1 MPQDR
6 TLTNNY
12 GPQRVSIELANICN
26 LHCNYC
32 LRSEEALYTHHA
44 KFFNVDLL
52 TRVLKD
58 AREIAG
64 ITRVGFTGGEP
75 TLHPGFS
82 EVIEAVADA
91 GLTSSFVT
99 NGWHFE
105 RIWPAVL
112 ANRKSITSVA
122 FSIDGITRETH
133 DRWRGDGS
141 FDRLVRAFSRC
152 YRASLPF
159 DVKIA
164 VRRDTMEQ
172 LEQIAIFVAR
182 MGAANLSFVH
192 VMPTSKSEDDES
204 LSLEERKTA
213 EQEITFLARI
223 LKMNIGIDVGY
234 YNDDPRAPCS
244 PLAGRSFNIDYL
256 GRLTLCC
263 NLSGFRGAAEEGDV
277 IADLNVESF
286 ASAYERL
293 LHVAAA
299 QLKKRS
305 DALAEVQTE
314 GSAPDL
320 YIGSPCLFCMQ
331 SFGKI
336 PWHNAATAAAPGG
349 GLSLPVIRDNRI

>member
-1 MPQDR
+1 MPSDPSLR
-6 TLTNNY
+6 NNY

-32 LRSEEALYTHHA
+32 LRSEEALYSNYA
-44 KFFNVDLL
+44 KFFKVDLL
-52 TRVLKD
+52 KRVLKD
-58 AREIAG
+58 AQEIAG

-75 TLHPGFS
+75 TLHPRFT
-82 EVIEAVADA
+82 EVIETVASA

-112 ANRKSITSVA
+112 ANRESITRVA

-133 DRWRGDGS
+133 DHWRGKGS

-152 YRASLPF
+152 YKVGLPF

-164 VRRDTMEQ
+164 IRRDTMDQ

-182 MGAANLSFVH
+182 MGAAGLSFMH
-192 VMPTSKSEDDES
+192 VMPTSKTGDDAS
-204 LSLEERKTA
+204 LSLEERTTA
-213 EQEITFLARI
+213 EQEITLLARI

-263 NLSGFRGAAEEGDV
+263 NLSGFRGASEEGDV
-277 IADLNVESF
+277 VADLNVESF
-286 ASAYERL
+286 APAYERL
-293 LHVAAA
+293 LAVAAT
-299 QLKKRS
+299 QLKKRT
-305 DALAEVQTE
+305 DALAALEAD
-314 GSAPDL
+314 GSAPEL
-320 YIGSPCLFCMQ
+320 YIGSPCLFCMR
-331 SFGKI
+331 SYGKV
-336 PWHNAATAAAPGG
+336 PWHNAATAAAPSGR
-349 GLSLPVIRDNRI
+349 SLPVIL

>member
-1 MPQDR
+1 MPSDPSLR
-6 TLTNNY
+6 NNY

-32 LRSEEALYTHHA
+32 LRSEEALYSNYA
-44 KFFNVDLL
+44 QFFKVDLL
-52 TRVLKD
+52 KRVLK
-58 AREIAG
+58 AAQEIAG

-75 TLHPGFS
+75 TLHPQFT
-82 EVIEAVADA
+82 EVIETVASA

-105 RIWPAVL
+105 RIWPAML
-112 ANRKSITSVA
+112 ANRESITHVA
-122 FSIDGITRETH
+122 FSLDGITRETH
-133 DRWRGDGS
+133 DHWRGKGS

-152 YRASLPF
+152 YKVGLPF

-164 VRRDTMEQ
+164 IRRDTMDQ

-192 VMPTSKSEDDES
+192 VMPTSKASDDES
-204 LSLEERKTA
+204 LNLDERKIA
-213 EQEITFLARI
+213 EQEIALLARI
-223 LKMNIGIDVGY
+223 LKMSIGIDVGY

-277 IADLNVESF
+277 VADLNVESF
-286 ASAYERL
+286 ALAYKRL
-293 LHVAAA
+293 LAVAAA
-299 QLKKRS
+299 QLKKRT
-305 DALAEVQTE
+305 DALAVLQAK
-314 GSAPDL
+314 GLAPDL

-331 SFGKI
+331 TYGKI
-336 PWHNAATAAAPGG
+336 PWHNAPTAVALTGDR
-349 GLSLPVIRDNRI
+349 SLPVIG